1 MVGKYRSSPGS
12 ITLAGRPVRSVRLQ
26 TAKDF
31 KSPGYTGQ
39 SARSEMETSHARRY
53 YPDFSALE
61 ERILASSKT
70 LVPAQTD
77 APESALARLEVKVK
91 MLATGALVGAVL
103 PCA

>member
-1 MVGKYRSSPGS
+1 MRVAIIPISP
-12 ITLAGRPVRSVRLQ
+12 
-26 TAKDF
+26 
-31 KSPGYTGQ
+31 
-39 SARSEMETSHARRY
+39 
-53 YPDFSALE
+53 ALE

-77 APESALARLEVKVK
+77 APGSALARLEVKVK